1 MQNVIINDKH
11 CFECYGY
18 DVMIDSS
25 LKPWLLEAPP
35 PLPPASDATSH
46 PVPQSPRTR
55 VSVDCAGPSQVNACP
70 SLSTSTS
77 TDRLLKMQLIA
88 EVTSRWSQSRETHD
102 DIPPSTYP
110 LLAPPLP

>member
-1 MQNVIINDKH
+1 MQ
-11 CFECYGY
+11 
-18 DVMIDSS
+18 
-25 LKPWLLEAPP
+25 
-35 PLPPASDATSH
+35 PAI
-46 PVPQSPRTR
+46 PCLNLQRTR

>member
-46 PVPQSPRTR
+46 PVPQSP
-55 VSVDCAGPSQVNACP
+55 
-70 SLSTSTS
+70 
-77 TDRLLKMQLIA
+77 
-88 EVTSRWSQSRETHD
+88 
-102 DIPPSTYP
+102 TYP
-110 LLAPPLP
+110 CVRGLRGPLAGERVPLPLDQHVDRPAAQDAAHCRGDVEMESKPRNP